1 MLFWLGILVVI
12 LTFVGI
18 VKKYDAKTCLTRYVY
33 GGGQSVDSCQYVYEA
48 ADK

>member
-18 VKKYDAKTCLTRYVY
+18 VKKYDAKTCLFVA
-33 GGGQSVDSCQYVYEA
+33 SV
-48 ADK
+48 